1 MAFDERARD
10 IRPCR
15 RFCQRHHRRRRRRHL
30 PRDGSSLI
38 VAFACEPT
46 PGVTRMR
53 DRVRL
58 LVIFGETAYGIT
70 RQRDNACNGL
80 PRSENRRTRVS
91 YEFQDRVALH
101 CVRRGLNGRILSLV
115 GIPSFSSL
123 FHKEH
128 ARDCNFIKSSRVF
141 VDDALADEIRVSSL
155 GD

>member
-101 CVRRGLNGRILSLV
+101 CVRSFV
-115 GIPSFSSL
+115 CFSSIG
-123 FHKEH
+123 F
-128 ARDCNFIKSSRVF
+128 SSVETERNW
-141 VDDALADEIRVSSL
+141 DDARQNSRNRFNSVSWIL
-155 GD
+155 IDARQRKYRGDY